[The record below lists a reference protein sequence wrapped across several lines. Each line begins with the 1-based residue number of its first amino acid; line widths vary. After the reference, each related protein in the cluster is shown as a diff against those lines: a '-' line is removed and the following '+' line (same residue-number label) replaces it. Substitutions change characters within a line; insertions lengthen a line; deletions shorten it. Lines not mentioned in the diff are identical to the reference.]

1 MPQDK
6 NGRRHCYMCGH
17 FIPSHSYLDRSVCTD
32 CQNKHDDIANNGVK
46 VCTCGRMFAGWTYD
60 QRKRNLR
67 KAGTHLAF
75 DKHWKNM
82 YREGINHDWCFI
94 KHEDLSN
101 AEILSGKVIVEGRFP

>member
-17 FIPSHSYLDRSVCTD
+17 FLHHYINGSACTD

-82 YREGINHDWCFI
+82 NREGINHDWCFI

-101 AEILSGKVIVEGRFP
+101 AEILSGKVIVEGRDLK